1 MAAEPIVRRVLNDLD
16 NSSVNMRRWMSC
28 FGAKPAVMAE
38 LWTMIDP
45 ENTMPNGVKP
55 AHITWAFYYL
65 KQYPTEE
72 VLARNVGG
80 FDEQTCRKWIWL
92 FIEAISYQ
100 EYRVVSSLEYSLLMP
115 ILSTVMLMPLSSTL
129 KDYLEQ

>member
-1 MAAEPIVRRVLNDLD
+1 
-16 NSSVNMRRWMSC
+16 MSC

-45 ENTMPNGVKP
+45 ENTMSNGVKP

-72 VLARNVGG
+72 VFARNVGG
-80 FDEQTCRKWIWL
+80 FYEQTCRKWTWL

-100 EYRVVSSLEYSLLMP
+100 EYRVVSSLEYSYALC
-115 ILSTVMLMPLSSTL
+115 
-129 KDYLEQ
+129 